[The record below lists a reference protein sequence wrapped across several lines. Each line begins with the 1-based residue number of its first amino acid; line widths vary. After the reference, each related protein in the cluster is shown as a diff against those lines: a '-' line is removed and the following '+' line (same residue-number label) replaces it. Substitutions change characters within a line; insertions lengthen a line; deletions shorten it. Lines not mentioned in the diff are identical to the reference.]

1 MSSYSARHGT
11 KYVYMGK
18 LEQNAPI
25 MPNTAKIV
33 NGRDNLAV
41 PWNVEDVN
49 GWLTGP
55 RHFRDY
61 ANLSFDRVNYWKMRS
76 NGYIGSESIWGGVN
90 FYPKAY

>member
-1 MSSYSARHGT
+1 MCSRTSRHGT
-11 KYVYMGK
+11 KYVYMGRID
-18 LEQNAPI
+18 QTSPI
-25 MPNTAKIV
+25 MPNTSKIV
-33 NGRDNLAV
+33 NARDNLAV

-61 ANLSFDRVNYWKMRS
+61 SNLSFERVNYWKQRS
-76 NGYIGSESIWGGVN
+76 GGYIGAESIWSGMN